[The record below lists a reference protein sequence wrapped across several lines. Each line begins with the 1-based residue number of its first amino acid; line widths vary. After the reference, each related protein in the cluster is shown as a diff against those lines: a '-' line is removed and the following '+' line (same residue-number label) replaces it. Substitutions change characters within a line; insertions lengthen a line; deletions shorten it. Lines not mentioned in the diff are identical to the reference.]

1 MIRASLGPVSLAILL
16 LGLPL
21 LGVIMAGK
29 PVAPYLEFPPTTR
42 YVVHAAFSW
51 PVFGGLSLLTLAAVL
66 PFVTVLWRHR
76 RQTETVKVLVHRF
89 PWWGWW
95 GLAGTAGF
103 WLLAWTRYTWFA
115 PVQAYTFTPLW
126 LGYIIVINALTW
138 RRTGCCLII
147 HRTRFLFALFVA
159 SAAFW
164 WFFEYLNR
172 FVQNWYYMG
181 VSDYSAF
188 EYFFHAT
195 LPFATVLPAV
205 ISTRDW
211 LASYNG
217 LSVGLDAGLCVSLC
231 RPKLWATAI
240 FIAAVFGLLGI
251 GLWPNQLYP
260 LVWVAP
266 LLLIVSSQVLL
277 GHNTVFGP
285 AAKGDWRT
293 LWLSALA
300 AIQCGFFWEMWNFY
314 SLAKW
319 EYSIPYVHRFEIFE
333 MPILGYAGYLPFGLE
348 CAVVGAW
355 MASLYG
361 NNVRQFEG
369 GVNSAATDRI

>member
-1 MIRASLGPVSLAILL
+1 MIRASLGLAFLAILL

-21 LGVIMAGK
+21 LGVILADK
-29 PVAPYLEFPPTTR
+29 PVAPYLEFPPITR
-42 YVVHAAFSW
+42 YVVHAVFSW
-51 PVFGGLSLLTLAAVL
+51 PVLVGLSLFTLACVL
-66 PFVTVLWRHR
+66 PFVRVLWRHR
-76 RQTETVKVLVHRF
+76 HQAESMKAPVRRF
-89 PWWGWW
+89 PWWGWL
-95 GLAGTAGF
+95 GLACTAGF
-103 WLLAWTRYTWFA
+103 WVLAWTRYTWFA
-115 PVQAYTFTPLW
+115 PVQAFSFAPLW
-126 LGYIIVINALTW
+126 MGYIVVINALTW
-138 RRTGCCLII
+138 RRTGSCLMI
-147 HRTRFLFALFVA
+147 RQPRLFFMLFVA

-172 FVQNWYYMG
+172 FVQNWYYVG

-205 ISTRDW
+205 ISTREW

-217 LSVGLDAGLCVSLC
+217 LSVGLDTGLCVSVC
-231 RPKLWATAI
+231 RPRLWATAI

-277 GHNTVFGP
+277 GHSTVFDSV
-285 AAKGDWRT
+285 AKGDWRT

-300 AIQCGFFWEMWNFY
+300 AVQCGFFWEMWNYY

-348 CAVVGAW
+348 CAVVAAW
-355 MASLYG
+355 
-361 NNVRQFEG
+361 V
-369 GVNSAATDRI
+369 ATRLGSKPAPTGPWVA